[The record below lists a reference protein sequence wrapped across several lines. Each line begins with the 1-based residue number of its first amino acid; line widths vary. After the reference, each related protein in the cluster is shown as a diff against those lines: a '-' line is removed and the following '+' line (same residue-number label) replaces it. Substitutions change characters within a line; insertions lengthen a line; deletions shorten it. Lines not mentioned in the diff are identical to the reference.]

1 MSSQLWWHVAR
12 ASGITAWMMSAAA
25 VLWGLALSGRTM
37 GQRVKAPWLLDLHRF
52 LGTLTLVF
60 VGVHLGG
67 LVADNYV
74 HFGLADLFVPFASGW
89 RTGAVAWGIV
99 AFYVLVAVEVTSW
112 LMRRIPKRVWR
123 AVHLSSLAM
132 YVMGTIHLLRA
143 GTDARNTVLQWAVV
157 AASLAVVFF
166 VVYRVVGP
174 AKRRANRVASAGE
187 RVAAAA
193 RRAGQAVPQPAAPRP
208 RSVEL
213 ARLQRTGHAVDPE
226 ADGPIGRGEPQPA
239 KTA

>member
-1 MSSQLWWHVAR
+1 MNSQLWWHVAR
-12 ASGITAWMMSAAA
+12 ASGITAWAMSAAA
-25 VLWGLALSGRTM
+25 ILWGLALSGRTM
-37 GQRVKAPWLLDLHRF
+37 GRRVKAPWLLDLHRF

-74 HFGLADLFVPFASGW
+74 HFGVADLFVPFASGW

-123 AVHLSSLAM
+123 AVHLSSLLM

-143 GTDARNTVLQWAVV
+143 GTDAGNLVLQWSVV
-157 AASLAVVFF
+157 ATSLAVVFF

-174 AKRRANRVASAGE
+174 AKRRANRVASTGA
-187 RVAAAA
+187 
-193 RRAGQAVPQPAAPRP
+193 RAGATRGVRGAVTETATPRP
-208 RSVEL
+208 RTVEL
-213 ARLQRTGHAVDPE
+213 ARLQRTANPVDPE
-226 ADGPIGRGEPQPA
+226 RDGSIRGRETQAA

>member
-1 MSSQLWWHVAR
+1 MNTQLWWHVAR
-12 ASGITAWMMSAAA
+12 ASGLTAWAMSAAA

-37 GQRVKAPWLLDLHRF
+37 GTRAKAPWLLDLHRF

-123 AVHLSSLAM
+123 AVHLSSLLM
-132 YVMGTIHLLRA
+132 YVMGTIHLLQA
-143 GTDARNTVLQWAVV
+143 GTDASNLVLQWSVV
-157 AASLAVVFF
+157 ATSLAVVFF

-174 AKRRANRVASAGE
+174 AKRRANRVSSAGE
-187 RVAAAA
+187 RVAAGRA
-193 RRAGQAVPQPAAPRP
+193 RRAVTEPAAPRL
-208 RSVEL
+208 RTVEL
-213 ARLQRTGHAVDPE
+213 ARLQGTRDAVDPE
-226 ADGPIGRGEPQPA
+226 RDGSTRGREPQPA

>member
-1 MSSQLWWHVAR
+1 
-12 ASGITAWMMSAAA
+12 

-37 GQRVKAPWLLDLHRF
+37 GKRAKAPWLLDLHRF

-74 HFGLADLFVPFASGW
+74 HFGLADLLVPFASGW

-99 AFYVLVAVEVTSW
+99 AFYVLVAVEGTSW

-123 AVHLSSLAM
+123 AVHLSSLLM
-132 YVMGTIHLLRA
+132 YVTGTIHLVRA
-143 GTDARNTVLQWAVV
+143 GTDAGNLVLEWSVV
-157 AASLAVVFF
+157 ATSLAVVFF
-166 VVYRVVGP
+166 VVYRVIGP
-174 AKRRANRVASAGE
+174 VKRRANRVTSAGAGASAG
-187 RVAAAA
+187 AGTGGA
-193 RRAGQAVPQPAAPRP
+193 RRAVTEPATPRP
-208 RSVEL
+208 RAVEL

-226 ADGPIGRGEPQPA
+226 RDGSSRRREPQPA
-239 KTA
+239 ETA

>member
-1 MSSQLWWHVAR
+1 MNTQLWWHVAR
-12 ASGITAWMMSAAA
+12 ASGITAWAMSAAA

-37 GQRVKAPWLLDLHRF
+37 GTRAKAPWLLDLHRF

-67 LVADNYV
+67 LAADNYV

-112 LMRRIPKRVWR
+112 LMRRLPKRVWR
-123 AVHLSSLAM
+123 AVHLSSLLM
-132 YVMGTIHLLRA
+132 YAMGTIHLLGA
-143 GTDARNTVLQWAVV
+143 GTDAGNLVLQWSVV
-157 AASLAVVFF
+157 ATSLAVVFF
-166 VVYRVVGP
+166 VAYRAFGP
-174 AKRRANRVASAGE
+174 AKRRAKRLPSAGG
-187 RVAAAA
+187 RARADGARGAVAEAAT
-193 RRAGQAVPQPAAPRP
+193 PCPCP
-208 RSVEL
+208 VEL
-213 ARLQRTGHAVDPE
+213 AGLQRTGHTIDPE
-226 ADGPIGRGEPQPA
+226 RDGSTRGREPQPV

>member
-1 MSSQLWWHVAR
+1 MNGQLWWHVAR
-12 ASGITAWMMSAAA
+12 ASGITAWAMSAAA

-37 GQRVKAPWLLDLHRF
+37 GTRAKAPWLLDLHRF

-99 AFYVLVAVEVTSW
+99 AFYVLLAVEVTSW
-112 LMRRIPKRVWR
+112 CMRRIPKRVWR
-123 AVHLSSLAM
+123 AIHLSSLLM
-132 YVMGTIHLLRA
+132 FVTGTIHLLRA
-143 GTDARNTVLQWAVV
+143 GTDAGNLALQWTVV
-157 AASLAVVFF
+157 ATSLAVVFF
-166 VVYRVVGP
+166 VVYRVAGP
-174 AKRRANRVASAGE
+174 AKRRASRGASAGD
-187 RVAAAA
+187 RLGAGGA
-193 RRAGQAVPQPAAPRP
+193 RRAVAEPASPRP
-208 RSVEL
+208 RTVEL
-213 ARLQRTGHAVDPE
+213 AGTQRTGHAVDPE
-226 ADGPIGRGEPQPA
+226 RHRSTGRREPQPA